1 LISATIGRFI
11 AGPDATGAKPMKWL
25 LFAMTALIAI
35 PAHADW
41 QFTRWGMTPDQVV
54 AASKG
59 AARLATEEEAAR
71 FDGPRQKQRRTLAV
85 GSHTAAGI
93 ALSVRFVFENNRL
106 VLVSTG
112 VTRPEDAEPLRQA
125 MLMRYG
131 QPAFVSRVSVLTQLG
146 WSDRDRGNKVELIQ
160 TNSGNGSSVNY
171 SPLSSSG
178 L

>member
-1 LISATIGRFI
+1 
-11 AGPDATGAKPMKWL
+11 MKWPL
-25 LFAMTALIAI
+25 CVVAVLFSA
-35 PAHADW
+35 PAFADW

-59 AARLATEEEAAR
+59 AARLATEEETAR
-71 FDGPRQKQRRTLAV
+71 LDGPRQKQRRTLAV

-93 ALSVRFVFENNRL
+93 AFSVRFVFENNRL

-125 MLMRYG
+125 LLMQYG

-146 WSDRDRGNKVELIQ
+146 WSDRGRGNKVELIQ
-160 TNSGNGSSVNY
+160 TRSGDGSSVNY